1 MSYLNDHL
9 YYKKT
14 TEKNQKKPQTEIEWL
29 NFDLEIM
36 QDDRCKAQLRN
47 LIKELEE

>member
-1 MSYLNDHL
+1 MNEHL
-9 YYKKT
+9 FFKEVERI
-14 TEKNQKKPQTEIEWL
+14 EKDQKKPKTEIERL
-29 NFDLEIM
+29 KLDLEIM